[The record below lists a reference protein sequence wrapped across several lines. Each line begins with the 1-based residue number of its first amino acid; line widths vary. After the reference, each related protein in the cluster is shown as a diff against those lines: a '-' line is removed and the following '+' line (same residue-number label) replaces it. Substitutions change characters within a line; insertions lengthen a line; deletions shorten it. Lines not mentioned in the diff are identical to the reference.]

1 VTEQELRHHVRE
13 EVADPEG
20 VFVLDPSTFPKQG
33 DDSCGVARQWCGCLG
48 KVLLAA
54 TVQI

>member
-1 VTEQELRHHVRE
+1 LRHHVPE

-48 KVLLAA
+48 KVLLA